1 MLELEGEANKCIM
14 MFGDGNTTFS
24 ITDRTST
31 ERIIE
36 DKEKSNNT
44 IKELD
49 LIDKRD
55 YSIQENRIYL
65 LFKCSKV
72 VTKLGHILGYE
83 KNFPA

>member
-36 DKEKSNNT
+36 DKGK
-44 IKELD
+44 
-49 LIDKRD
+49 
-55 YSIQENRIYL
+55 
-65 LFKCSKV
+65 
-72 VTKLGHILGYE
+72 
-83 KNFPA
+83 